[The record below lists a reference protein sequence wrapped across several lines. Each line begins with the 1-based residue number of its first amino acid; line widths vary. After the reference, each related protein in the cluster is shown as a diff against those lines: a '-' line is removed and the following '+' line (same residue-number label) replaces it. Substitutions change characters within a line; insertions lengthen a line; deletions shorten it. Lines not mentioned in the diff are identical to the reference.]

1 MSITADY
8 NASPQS
14 RTPHLEIGSFC
25 MNISTSPWEFGV
37 EIGGDVLFIV
47 QHHGEPLPH
56 TIFYTDFET
65 KEYRTAH
72 SAAVLK

>member
-1 MSITADY
+1 
-8 NASPQS
+8 
-14 RTPHLEIGSFC
+14 